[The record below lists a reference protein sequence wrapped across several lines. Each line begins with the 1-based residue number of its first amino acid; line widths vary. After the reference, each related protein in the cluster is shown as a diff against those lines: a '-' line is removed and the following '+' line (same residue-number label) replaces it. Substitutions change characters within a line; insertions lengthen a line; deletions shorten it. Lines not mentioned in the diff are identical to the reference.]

1 MGLTACCQLVC
12 VLHSWLQ
19 TYTYS
24 IRPLRD
30 SGTTMEAQGSSSI
43 VEIASQ
49 HGSWRK
55 LQSIQEHAAQDD
67 DKGTAG
73 QANGNIISYE
83 VSGP

>member
-1 MGLTACCQLVC
+1 
-12 VLHSWLQ
+12 
-19 TYTYS
+19 
-24 IRPLRD
+24 
-30 SGTTMEAQGSSSI
+30 MEAQGSSSI